1 MGGMGGVGGLGGIG
15 GADASRA
22 GRMALAGL
30 KDKGRARA
38 SRVAMGSGGVSGFC
52 KKQDVLKTVQRR
64 AAAIR
69 SCYEVALQLNPD
81 LKGKI
86 VLKWTINLDGKVEG
100 VQTVSNNL
108 NNKKVEE
115 CMAKVIGHMRF
126 KKPSGGICIIKW
138 PFVFSSAGAEE

>member
-1 MGGMGGVGGLGGIG
+1 MGT
-15 GADASRA
+15 
-22 GRMALAGL
+22 
-30 KDKGRARA
+30 
-38 SRVAMGSGGVSGFC
+38 GGVSGFC

-86 VLKWTINLDGKVEG
+86 VVKWTINLDGKVEG

-126 KKPSGGICIIKW
+126 KRPSGGICIIKW
-138 PFVFSSAGAEE
+138 PFVFSSASGEE